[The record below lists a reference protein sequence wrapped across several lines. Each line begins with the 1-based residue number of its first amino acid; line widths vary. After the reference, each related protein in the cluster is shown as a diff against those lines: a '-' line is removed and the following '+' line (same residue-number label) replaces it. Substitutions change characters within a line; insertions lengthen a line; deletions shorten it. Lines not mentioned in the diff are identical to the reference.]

1 MSSWGMNDG
10 AALSGAAKFTNG
22 AATFIDGA
30 NSSHTTFLTDSLEV
44 GDVVVGADSLLY
56 RITAVAS
63 ETAATLDRVY
73 EGSTA
78 DNETVIRAKLP
89 RHLEF
94 LVSQVLKLK
103 QVEMML

>member
-1 MSSWGMNDG
+1 MSLWGMNDG

-30 NSSHTTFLTDSLEV
+30 SGSHTTFTTDGLEA
-44 GDVVVGADSLLY
+44 GDAVVGADGLLY

-63 ETAATLDRVY
+63 ETAATLDRNY

-78 DNETVIRAKLP
+78 DNQTVLRTNSTTHQNYK
-89 RHLEF
+89 
-94 LVSQVLKLK
+94 
-103 QVEMML
+103 